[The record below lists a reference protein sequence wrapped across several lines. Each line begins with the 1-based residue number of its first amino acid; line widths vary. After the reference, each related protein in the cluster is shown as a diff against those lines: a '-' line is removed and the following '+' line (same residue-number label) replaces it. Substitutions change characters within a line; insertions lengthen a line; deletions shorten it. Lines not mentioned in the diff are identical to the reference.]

1 MKKKTFDNDNNKERK
16 VKKKIKE
23 KIKKRKDNI

>member
-1 MKKKTFDNDNNKERK
+1 LLNEKKTFDNDNNKERK

-23 KIKKRKDNI
+23 KIKKR